1 MCNRR
6 QAGLTLI
13 EVVLFIIV
21 LGIGFV
27 GIMILYNQVTTASV
41 DPMVRKQALAIA
53 SSMMD
58 EITLKPFTYCD
69 PDDPQVYTATAPVVG
84 ATGCSAGLVEV
95 VPNPG
100 PNEQPTEVR
109 SGTPA
114 ALLFDNVNDYNGFS
128 MSGAAMA
135 TASGNVIPGLDD
147 YSVSVAVAE
156 SALGGVPASESLLVT
171 VTATHVPTS
180 TIVTLQGYRLRYA
193 PNSP

>member
-53 SSMMD
+53 TSMMD
-58 EITLKPFTYCD
+58 EITLKPSTYCD
-69 PDDPQVYTATAPVVG
+69 PDDSQVYTASAPVVG

-95 VPNPG
+95 VPNPA
-100 PNEQPTEVR
+100 PNEQVEVR
-109 SGTPA
+109 SGTPPT
-114 ALLFDNVNDYNGFS
+114 LLFDNVNDYNGFS
-128 MSGAAMA
+128 MSGGAMA
-135 TASGNVIPGLDD
+135 TASGNVISGLGD
-147 YSVSVAVAE
+147 YSVAVAIAE
-156 SALGGVPASESLLVT
+156 STLSGVPATESLLIT

-180 TIVTLQGYRLRYA
+180 TTVTLQGYRLRYA

>member
-69 PDDPQVYTATAPVVG
+69 PDDSQVYTATAPVVG
-84 ATGCSAGLVEV
+84 ATGCSTGLVEV
-95 VPNPG
+95 VPNPA
-100 PNEQPTEVR
+100 NEQAEVR
-109 SGTPA
+109 SGG

-128 MSGAAMA
+128 MSGGSMA
-135 TASGNVIPGLDD
+135 TASGNAISGLSD
-147 YSVSVAVAE
+147 YSVAVAIAE
-156 SALGGVPASESLLVT
+156 SALSGVPATESLLIT
-171 VTATHVPTS
+171 VTATHVPTA
-180 TIVTLQGYRLRYA
+180 TTVILQGYRLRYA

>member
-53 SSMMD
+53 TSMMD

-69 PDDPQVYTATAPVVG
+69 PDDSQVYTATAPVVG

-95 VPNPG
+95 VPSPG
-100 PNEQPTEVR
+100 NEQVEVR
-109 SGTPA
+109 FGTPA
-114 ALLFDNVNDYNGFS
+114 TLLFDNVNDYNGFS
-128 MSGAAMA
+128 MSGASMA
-135 TASGNVIPGLDD
+135 TAAGTTIPGLDQ
-147 YSVSVAVAE
+147 YSVAVAIAE
-156 SALGGVPASESLLVT
+156 SALSGVPATESLLIT
-171 VTATHVPTS
+171 VTATHVPTA
-180 TIVTLQGYRLRYA
+180 TTVTLQGYRLRYA